1 MTIQGAIELVDR
13 MKPNQYEAAE
23 KVRWL
28 SELDEL
34 IYHTILTE
42 HETEVPEFTGY
53 SETVDVSTVLLVTKP
68 YEEIYRWWLEMKIDD
83 ANAEVAKY
91 NNSAAK
97 YNTYLTAYRNWYN
110 RNHMPKQHVTHFT
123 L

>member
-13 MKPNQYEAAE
+13 MKPNQYEEAE

-53 SETVDVSTVLLVTKP
+53 SETVDVSTVAV
-68 YEEIYRWWLEMKIDD
+68 
-83 ANAEVAKY
+83 
-91 NNSAAK
+91 
-97 YNTYLTAYRNWYN
+97 
-110 RNHMPKQHVTHFT
+110 
-123 L
+123 

>member
-1 MTIQGAIELVDR
+1 MTIQEAIELVDR
-13 MKPNQYEAAE
+13 LKPNQYEEAE

-34 IYHTILTE
+34 IYHTILKE
-42 HETEVPEFTGY
+42 HETKVPAFYGY
-53 SETVDVSTVLLVTKP
+53 SETVDVSTELLVGKP

-97 YNTYLTAYRNWYN
+97 YNTYLQAFRNWYN
-110 RNHMPKQHVTHFT
+110 RENMPVQKAEHFRI
-123 L
+123 